1 MSPFDG
7 NIEMIYSGSL
17 VFAVR
22 FFFFAMSSANLT
34 HFYRSHSV
42 WLIRRKSYS
51 QFDDRCPISGH
62 FFIFESKKCLFLIV
76 IVLLSILRSF
86 LSTYEVEN
94 IWSNAHS
101 WLNHSRIW
109 VCWNIEPLCWSGIC
123 SKRVR
128 DWYNFGGNEQ
138 RLAYCQLMSRLCTSH
153 STRNL
158 CGVDDVLYLCVF
170 CFLKYKNIKNEE
182 QCGVVIATTLN
193 IN

>member
-1 MSPFDG
+1 
-7 NIEMIYSGSL
+7 MIYSGSL

-86 LSTYEVEN
+86 LSTYEVKN

-128 DWYNFGGNEQ
+128 DWYNLEE
-138 RLAYCQLMSRLCTSH
+138 TSSGSPIASSCLICALH
-153 STRNL
+153 TQPGIYAAL
-158 CGVDDVLYLCVF
+158 TMCFICV
-170 CFLKYKNIKNEE
+170 CFVFWNTK
-182 QCGVVIATTLN
+182 T
-193 IN
+193 